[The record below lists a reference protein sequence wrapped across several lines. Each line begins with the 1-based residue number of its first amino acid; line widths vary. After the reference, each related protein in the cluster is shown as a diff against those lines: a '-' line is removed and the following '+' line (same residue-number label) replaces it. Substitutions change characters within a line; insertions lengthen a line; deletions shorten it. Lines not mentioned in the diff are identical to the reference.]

1 MLPIRIVKPLR
12 DKTVLARHKA
22 TLECTVSHARGRVR
36 WLRGDTE
43 IFAGDKY
50 EICNL
55 DCYRTL
61 IIHRVGPE
69 DEDSYT
75 CDAFDDRSTARLLV
89 EGEHAEGCSG
99 TGAHVLLSH
108 PLLLWGSDPWAGVCA
123 PPRPPLPSTLC
134 PCRELGAEVYTECT
148 DLGSPSPPGAAPT
161 SPRPFRKALYSV
173 AVASAA
179 FGTFTKEAEKGDGG
193 GAALQRRR
201 GRNMQFL
208 GWQPGTGQHPGAPHS
223 GPPTSRL
230 RGGPPGS
237 LRNKLIQITARE
249 VYTRREP
256 LSAVVL

>member
-1 MLPIRIVKPLR
+1 
-12 DKTVLARHKA
+12 
-22 TLECTVSHARGRVR
+22 
-36 WLRGDTE
+36 
-43 IFAGDKY
+43 
-50 EICNL
+50 
-55 DCYRTL
+55 
-61 IIHRVGPE
+61 
-69 DEDSYT
+69 
-75 CDAFDDRSTARLLV
+75 
-89 EGEHAEGCSG
+89 
-99 TGAHVLLSH
+99 
-108 PLLLWGSDPWAGVCA
+108 
-123 PPRPPLPSTLC
+123 
-134 PCRELGAEVYTECT
+134 VYMECT
-148 DLGSPSPPGAAPT
+148 DLGSPRPPGAAPT